1 MSVVAVVQSMPSELQ
16 ISMLAFAEALEEK
29 IHTEIAVR
37 REDFAELSAKVDRLA
52 AVQQQT
58 VDQVNRL
65 EAAVARL
72 AEAQMRTE
80 AQMERL
86 AEAQRLAD
94 QRIAELAEAQ
104 RRTEAQVQLLTE
116 AQRRTEERMDRL
128 EQAMAELAEAQRRTE
143 AQVQLLTEAQRR
155 TEERMDRLEQAM
167 AALAEAQR
175 RTEERV
181 DRLEQA
187 MAELAEAQR
196 RTEAQVQLL
205 IEAQRRTEETVRYHS
220 KRLDGLIG
228 DNLERKYRERAFS
241 FFGPILSPVRSVPL
255 EEALPGLEDRL
266 SEKEYADLLL
276 LDVLLHGR
284 ARGVEGRPEVW
295 IALEVSAKVDRNDV
309 ERAVRRAQLLA
320 KAGLPAVP
328 AVAGEAITEGASNLA
343 AQRAALVLQNGRRLN
358 WPEALQAALA
368 RSTGSSEDL
377 H

>member
-116 AQRRTEERMDRL
+116 AQRRN
-128 EQAMAELAEAQRRTE
+128 
-143 AQVQLLTEAQRR
+143 
-155 TEERMDRLEQAM
+155 EERMDRLEQAM